1 MSSSQPSQNDDPTPF
16 GGCARLLSHYQQV
29 GAALIQY
36 ERVVCG
42 SLLPG
47 QRYVREFGQAVSF
60 VPVEVLESYLDD
72 LLDLG
77 VNDESLFIRKTRPA
91 KRALFLV
98 VLCVATIA
106 YLGYLAFSG
115 ESNAAWPLLTV
126 VAFSAGIGSALYFLP
141 RTKALRRFSFATVM
155 SREIARRRG
164 HDRTSIGDFATRLLH
179 RELWGAKPVGRVA
192 ALHSPISASC
202 VLKPQLVPWRSTTGQ
217 PFCSPVE
224 ASL

>member
-1 MSSSQPSQNDDPTPF
+1 MILSMSPVQASNNDDINPF
-16 GGCARLLSHYQQV
+16 GGCATLLNHYRQV
-29 GAALIQY
+29 GSALLCY

-47 QRYVREFGQAVSF
+47 QRYVRDFGHAVAF

-91 KRALFLV
+91 KRAVFLV
-98 VLCVATIA
+98 VLCIATIL
-106 YLGYLAFSG
+106 YLGYLAFTG
-115 ESNAAWPLLTV
+115 DSNAAWPLLTV

-164 HDRTSIGDFATRLLH
+164 HDKTSIGDFATRLLQ
-179 RELWGAKPVGRVA
+179 RELWSAKPVGRVVA
-192 ALHSPISASC
+192 FGGSSVRSASSFR
-202 VLKPQLVPWRSTTGQ
+202 PQLGS
-217 PFCSPVE
+217 
-224 ASL
+224 

>member
-1 MSSSQPSQNDDPTPF
+1 MDPSKLSKNDDVSPF
-16 GGCARLLSHYQQV
+16 GGCSRLLSHYKQV
-29 GAALIQY
+29 GSALISY

-47 QRYVREFGQAVSF
+47 QRYVREFGHAVAF

-77 VNDESLFIRKTRPA
+77 VNDDSLFISKTRPA
-91 KRALFLV
+91 KRALFLL
-98 VLCVATIA
+98 VLCLVTIV
-106 YLGYLAFSG
+106 YLGYLAITG
-115 ESNAAWPLLTV
+115 DSNAAWPLITV

-179 RELWGAKPVGRVA
+179 RELWGAKPVGRVVALRSSA
-192 ALHSPISASC
+192 AESAYLRLIVSNKKTHRIADFCHSH
-202 VLKPQLVPWRSTTGQ
+202 
-217 PFCSPVE
+217 
-224 ASL
+224 